1 MELVEVDALP
11 VLDHSFLS
19 QVLIIVEDLLLTFKD
34 ELLQR
39 LVKINGLPALSNFLE
54 DLQDVFLLPEGDVH
68 GIHHYK
74 LSILLSQFF
83 HHYLRGLCTIE
94 SSVDIIKKYNQY
106 NNVGITQ

>member
-19 QVLIIVEDLLLTFKD
+19 QVLVIVEDLLLTFKD

-54 DLQDVFLLPEGDVH
+54 DL
-68 GIHHYK
+68 
-74 LSILLSQFF
+74 
-83 HHYLRGLCTIE
+83 
-94 SSVDIIKKYNQY
+94 
-106 NNVGITQ
+106 